1 MFVDK
6 AAVKIKAGDG
16 GAGCISFRREKYVP
30 RGGPDGGDGGDG
42 GSIVFVVDTGL
53 RTLMDFRYN
62 RHLRAERGQHGKG
75 KDQHGK
81 KGADLT
87 VKTPPGTII
96 RNADTGEVLADL
108 TEPGQAVVVARGGR
122 GGRGNARFANAR
134 RKAPRFA
141 EKGEPGDEKELI
153 LELKVLADVGLIGFP
168 NVGKSTLLSRISAA
182 EPKIADY
189 PFTTIT
195 PNLGMVSLPGRGS
208 FAAADIPGLIEG
220 AHEGVGLGDEFLRHI
235 ERTKVL
241 LHLIDLQ
248 RPGSPGPWEDFRAIN
263 RELSLYDPSLMER
276 PQLVVFNKVD
286 LPDVQTLME
295 LAREQFSDEGY
306 EVHEISAVTGE
317 GIDGL
322 LMAAFDALQAEEVR
336 LKEAEEEAEAAL
348 TAGGEGEGVKVFRF
362 EPAQAPFEV
371 HSTEDGFLVEGERV
385 ERLTVM
391 TDINNEEALR
401 RYQRILQRMGIFEA
415 LRKAGCQEGDT
426 VTIGALEFEFTDTP
440 DYG

>member
-1 MFVDK
+1 
-6 AAVKIKAGDG
+6 
-16 GAGCISFRREKYVP
+16 
-30 RGGPDGGDGGDG
+30 
-42 GSIVFVVDTGL
+42 
-53 RTLMDFRYN
+53 
-62 RHLRAERGQHGKG
+62 
-75 KDQHGK
+75 
-81 KGADLT
+81 
-87 VKTPPGTII
+87 
-96 RNADTGEVLADL
+96 L

-286 LPDVQTLME
+286 LPDVQILME

-306 EVHEISAVTGE
+306 EVYEISAVTGQ
-317 GIDGL
+317 GIDEL

-348 TAGGEGEGVKVFRF
+348 TADGEGEGVKVFRF

-371 HSTEDGFLVEGERV
+371 HNTEDGFLVEGDRV

-426 VTIGALEFEFTDTP
+426 VIIGALEFEFTDTP